1 MTVKPFL
8 IVPCVCLYPPKL
20 HDINI
25 YILIIQQDVDTIEP
39 QGKSSHL
46 ASQTVGMESAYR
58 TPTVL
63 CERVC
68 VCGYTHI

>member
-8 IVPCVCLYPPKL
+8 IVSCVCLYPPEL

-25 YILIIQQDVDTIEP
+25 YIFIIQQDVDTIEP

-46 ASQTVGMESAYR
+46 ASQTVGMESA
-58 TPTVL
+58 L
-63 CERVC
+63 
-68 VCGYTHI
+68 